1 MWARLAALIALVG
14 PLAAPRAHAQDCV
27 GPEDDLE
34 GAINQ
39 LQPGD
44 ELVVCGGD
52 YTLDERFSFDLS
64 GTEQA
69 PIVIRAAAIRP
80 HFRRTGSAR
89 PAHGLILS
97 TRPRTRHH
105 TRSPA
110 DANPGEVR
118 MLLIRDIMHC
128 KPGKVRPMFQK
139 FLAMKAVGERTGWGT
154 MRVMTDLCAERY
166 WTLVSEMEVESLEA
180 FMSMGQDPEDEEEFG
195 EIMKDYHD
203 LVIDGRREI
212 YTIEE

>member
-1 MWARLAALIALVG
+1 
-14 PLAAPRAHAQDCV
+14 
-27 GPEDDLE
+27 
-34 GAINQ
+34 
-39 LQPGD
+39 
-44 ELVVCGGD
+44 
-52 YTLDERFSFDLS
+52 
-64 GTEQA
+64 
-69 PIVIRAAAIRP
+69 
-80 HFRRTGSAR
+80 
-89 PAHGLILS
+89 
-97 TRPRTRHH
+97 
-105 TRSPA
+105 
-110 DANPGEVR
+110 

-128 KPGKVRPMFQK
+128 KPGKVRPMVQK
-139 FLAMKAVGERTGWGT
+139 FLAMKAVGERKGWGT